1 MAYTFEDLY
10 EAAEMDDFDEVK
22 RILQKQP
29 ALIHGKDEYEFSVL
43 HAAVMTEN
51 EELIEFLLGQGAD
64 VRASND
70 EGITP
75 LHIVLYPQI
84 AALLIRHGA
93 DVNAAADDGST
104 PLHTQVA
111 DGEERLDVIEVLL
124 EHGADK
130 ARRDKR
136 GLTPLAIARG
146 REEEEI
152 ALLLG

>member
-1 MAYTFEDLY
+1 M
-10 EAAEMDDFDEVK
+10 
-22 RILQKQP
+22 
-29 ALIHGKDEYEFSVL
+29 
-43 HAAVMTEN
+43 
-51 EELIEFLLGQGAD
+51 
-64 VRASND
+64 
-70 EGITP
+70 
-75 LHIVLYPQI
+75 YPQI

-130 ARRDKR
+130 TRRDKR

>member
-1 MAYTFEDLY
+1 M
-10 EAAEMDDFDEVK
+10 
-22 RILQKQP
+22 
-29 ALIHGKDEYEFSVL
+29 
-43 HAAVMTEN
+43 
-51 EELIEFLLGQGAD
+51 
-64 VRASND
+64 
-70 EGITP
+70 
-75 LHIVLYPQI
+75 
-84 AALLIRHGA
+84 
-93 DVNAAADDGST
+93 
-104 PLHTQVA
+104 HTQVA

>member
-1 MAYTFEDLY
+1 M
-10 EAAEMDDFDEVK
+10 
-22 RILQKQP
+22 
-29 ALIHGKDEYEFSVL
+29 IHGKDEYEFSVL

-104 PLHTQVA
+104 PLH
-111 DGEERLDVIEVLL
+111 
-124 EHGADK
+124 
-130 ARRDKR
+130 
-136 GLTPLAIARG
+136 
-146 REEEEI
+146 
-152 ALLLG
+152 